1 MQELKEMGML
11 ARQAARMLATAGE
24 AKKMPPWRRLP
35 PLWRPISRL
44 F

>member
-24 AKKMPPWRRLP
+24 AKKNAALEAIAAA
-35 PLWRPISRL
+35 LEAISRL